1 LPTEV
6 NAAMLSMG
14 NFVYGSYISGFSI
27 YVSTGMYQ
35 EGIEVDM
42 EGAVNGAIQNLKAQ
56 KGVTNVST
64 QVADITV
71 DGIAAKRIYG
81 TLQAAQ
87 KEMIFNA
94 ILIGEKDVLRQVIIA
109 RTKGDTYAEKME
121 QRILASVELVP
132 NND

>member
-1 LPTEV
+1 
-6 NAAMLSMG
+6 
-14 NFVYGSYISGFSI
+14 
-27 YVSTGMYQ
+27 MYQ
-35 EGIEVDM
+35 PGIEVDID
-42 EGAVNGAIQNLKAQ
+42 GAVNGAIQTLKAQ

-64 QVADITV
+64 QVTDITV

-121 QRILASVELVP
+121 QRILASVKLVP